1 MAREAP
7 FRPLS
12 ALRLQTMFF
21 SRPHCNEQLA
31 LSVTEAG
38 PALTDLFPQ
47 AWRANTRVTLPRT
60 LSW

>member
-1 MAREAP
+1 M
-7 FRPLS
+7 L
-12 ALRLQTMFF
+12 F

-38 PALTDLFPQ
+38 LALANLFPQ
-47 AWRANTRVTLPRT
+47 AWRVNTRVALPRA